1 MANRVTPAELEEII
15 DIESS
20 ITDARINVFITQAN
34 IMVNAAFTGDT
45 TVGADT
51 LKEIERNVAAH
62 MIRALIGLQETD
74 EKAGEVSVKYVGK
87 WGEFLKGS
95 SYGQMALMLDPTGK
109 LAKYGQQQ
117 ASFGVISYSTDLP

>member
-34 IMVNAAFTGDT
+34 IIVNAAFSGDT
-45 TVGADT
+45 TTAAAT

-62 MIRALIGLQETD
+62 LIRSLVGLQEVS
-74 EKAGEVSVKYVGK
+74 EKAGEVAVTYAGK

-95 SYGQMALMLDPTGK
+95 SYGQMALMLDPIGK
-109 LAKYGQQQ
+109 LSKYGHGQ
-117 ASFGVISYSTDLP
+117 ASFGVIDYSTDLT

>member
-45 TVGADT
+45 TVGDAT

-74 EKAGEVSVKYVGK
+74 EKAGEVSVRYAGK

-95 SYGQMALMLDPTGK
+95 AFGQMALMLDPTGK
-109 LAKYGQQQ
+109 LAKYGQGQ
-117 ASFGVISYSTDLP
+117 ASFGVISYSTDL